1 MIAHIEQ
8 TLIKK
13 FVIKDKQERYL
24 TFLAKDKTRNKFID
38 ELYHFNDFNWK
49 LFREI
54 PGRENEGQAVALKV
68 KSSKNISTCYVIST
82 DQEYDGKL
90 MSVDEAIKNAIGI
103 EGTILIFGDTDIVYY
118 EGEAPKNRYISI

>member
-1 MIAHIEQ
+1 MIADIEQ

-13 FVIKDKQERYL
+13 FVIKDRQERYL

-54 PGRENEGQAVALKV
+54 PGSENEGQTVAFKV
-68 KSSKNISTCYVIST
+68 QSNKSISTCYVIST
-82 DQEYDGKL
+82 DQEYDRKL
-90 MSVDEAIKNAIGI
+90 LSVDEAIENVIGI
-103 EGTILIFGDTDIVYY
+103 EGTILIFGDADIIYY
-118 EGEAPKNRYISI
+118 EGEPPKNRYISI

>member
-1 MIAHIEQ
+1 MITHEEH
-8 TLIKK
+8 TLINK
-13 FVIKDKQERYL
+13 FVTKDKQERYL

-54 PGRENEGQAVALKV
+54 PGNENKGQTIALKV
-68 KSSKNISTCYVIST
+68 KSNKNISTCLVISV
-82 DQEYDGKL
+82 DPDYDGKV
-90 MSVDEAIKNAIGI
+90 MSVDEAIENAIGI
-103 EGTILIFGDTDIVYY
+103 EGSILIFGDADVVYY

>member
-1 MIAHIEQ
+1 MIAHEEE

-54 PGRENEGQAVALKV
+54 PGNENEGQTVALRV
-68 KSSKNISTCYVIST
+68 KSNKNISTCLVIST

-90 MSVDEAIKNAIGI
+90 MSVDEAIENSIGI
-103 EGTILIFGDTDIVYY
+103 EGTILIFGDADIVYY